1 MIYTGVGV
9 TVAEEQHSLG
19 FPDAARAR
27 LDESIATLV
36 ADAQRVL
43 SSQGRLRS
51 LLDANRLVA
60 EQIELPVVL
69 RTIVEAATSLVGAQ
83 YGAIGVIA
91 PDGTLEQFIHVGMTD
106 EIVAA
111 IGTLPEGHGIL
122 GALIEEQEPI
132 RLEHLS
138 HDPRSIGFPTAHPAM
153 DSFLGVPVRVRGEV
167 YGNLYLSQRS
177 GGSFSQEDE
186 ELLVA
191 LAGTAGAAIDHAR
204 LFDESQRRQRW
215 SSASA
220 QVTSA
225 LLSDE
230 VEDSLSILADRVASL
245 ADADLVCVA
254 IPAGATSMVVQVARG
269 DLADEVQGTT
279 FESAGTLAGR
289 AYESRQPVL
298 SDVDSEQ
305 RIHPA
310 ADLGPTMALPL
321 MSTTEPSGVLTV
333 SRLPGRPRFT
343 RADLEMAADFAS
355 QASVALRLSAGQRDR
370 QRVAVLEDRGRIAR
384 DLHDHVIQRLFGA
397 GLSLQAIAKSL
408 PDDAAARVA
417 DQVDVLD
424 AAIAEI
430 RTAIFTIT
438 TSANS
443 ERSSIRHRII
453 DLVGETSDLFADSP
467 QLNFVGPVDLLV
479 AGDLADDVVAVV
491 REGLTNVARHAAAHQ
506 TTVAVAVA
514 DQQLTVVITDD
525 GVGVD
530 PSTAGVSSGTANL
543 LRRAQ
548 SWGGTFSIAKRE
560 PSGTALTWTA
570 RLDESE
576 VSQ

>member
-43 SSQGRLRS
+43 GSQGRLRS

-106 EIVAA
+106 DVVAL

-132 RLEHLS
+132 RLENLS
-138 HDPRSIGFPTAHPAM
+138 DDPRSIGFPTAHPAM
-153 DSFLGVPVRVRGEV
+153 QSFLGVPVRVRGEV

-177 GGSFSQEDE
+177 GGAFSHEDE

-215 SSASA
+215 SAASA

-230 VEDSLSILADRVASL
+230 VEDS
-245 ADADLVCVA
+245 
-254 IPAGATSMVVQVARG
+254 P
-269 DLADEVQGTT
+269 
-279 FESAGTLAGR
+279 
-289 AYESRQPVL
+289 PW
-298 SDVDSEQ
+298 
-305 RIHPA
+305 
-310 ADLGPTMALPL
+310 PTP
-321 MSTTEPSGVLTV
+321 T
-333 SRLPGRPRFT
+333 
-343 RADLEMAADFAS
+343 
-355 QASVALRLSAGQRDR
+355 
-370 QRVAVLEDRGRIAR
+370 
-384 DLHDHVIQRLFGA
+384 
-397 GLSLQAIAKSL
+397 
-408 PDDAAARVA
+408 
-417 DQVDVLD
+417 
-424 AAIAEI
+424 
-430 RTAIFTIT
+430 
-438 TSANS
+438 
-443 ERSSIRHRII
+443 
-453 DLVGETSDLFADSP
+453 
-467 QLNFVGPVDLLV
+467 
-479 AGDLADDVVAVV
+479 
-491 REGLTNVARHAAAHQ
+491 
-506 TTVAVAVA
+506 
-514 DQQLTVVITDD
+514 
-525 GVGVD
+525 
-530 PSTAGVSSGTANL
+530 
-543 LRRAQ
+543 
-548 SWGGTFSIAKRE
+548 
-560 PSGTALTWTA
+560 
-570 RLDESE
+570 
-576 VSQ
+576 